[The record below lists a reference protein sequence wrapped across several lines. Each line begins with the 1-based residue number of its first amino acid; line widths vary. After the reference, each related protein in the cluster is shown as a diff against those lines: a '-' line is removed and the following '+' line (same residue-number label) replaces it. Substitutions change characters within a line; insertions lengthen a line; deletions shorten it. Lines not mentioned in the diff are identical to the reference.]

1 MQARTRKEFTV
12 ERERGPIQAM
22 KHGDMDT
29 KQTMR
34 QRKVKKKKLI
44 NKIKKLGHG
53 MAQTWLL
60 KNMLFIYFFLT
71 FIL

>member
-34 QRKVKKKKLI
+34 QRKVKKIII

-53 MAQTWLL
+53 MARTWLL

>member
-34 QRKVKKKKLI
+34 QRKVKKKI
-44 NKIKKLGHG
+44 NK
-53 MAQTWLL
+53 
-60 KNMLFIYFFLT
+60 
-71 FIL
+71 

>member
-12 ERERGPIQAM
+12 ERERGPRQAM

-34 QRKVKKKKLI
+34 QRKVKKIII